1 MNIPKIIQHFKKI
14 DWFLV
19 LVVFLLSI
27 YGLIVQ
33 YSLDA
38 STNMGVFWRQVI
50 YFTVAFLFMFL
61 FSFSNF
67 SFLDKK
73 RIRAVYYIFL
83 IILLGLVIFGSITR
97 GAKSWID
104 FGIVKF
110 QPSEIVKIISI
121 FLISDFWFRNF
132 SDKLK
137 FKKVFYSLLLLLPAI
152 FLIIIQPDFG
162 SAFIIFAVWAL
173 YILIL
178 DRNIFHYLFFLI
190 FGVLISL
197 FLWNFVFTLEQQ
209 TRVNV
214 FINPLSDPLVSG
226 YQVRQSMIAIG
237 SGGIFGKGFNSGL
250 QSQLKFL
257 PEPSNDFVFAALSEE
272 FGLVGSS
279 LLLLLFVI
287 LFYRIFLII
296 KKSKNSFEALISSG
310 ILFLFFIQIFINIG
324 MNLGVM
330 PVTGI
335 SLPFISSGG
344 SNLLASFICIG
355 ILLSL
360 DANYKKI

>member
-1 MNIPKIIQHFKKI
+1 MNIPKIIQHFKKL

-27 YGLIVQ
+27 YGLIIQ
-33 YSLDA
+33 YSLDSSA
-38 STNMGVFWRQVI
+38 NMNIFWRQVI
-50 YFTVAFLFMFL
+50 YFVIAFLFMLIFSL
-61 FSFSNF
+61 FNISFF
-67 SFLDKK
+67 DRKK
-73 RIRAVYYIFL
+73 IRSIYYIFC
-83 IILLGLVIFGSITR
+83 IILLALIIFGSITR

-121 FLISDFWFRNF
+121 FLISDFWSFI
-132 SDKLK
+132 LI
-137 FKKVFYSLLLLLPAI
+137 LPAI
-152 FLIIIQPDFG
+152 FLIILQPDFG
-162 SAFIIFAVWAL
+162 SAFIIFTIWAL

-197 FLWNFVFTLEQQ
+197 FLWNFVFTVEQQ
-209 TRVNV
+209 TRVNT

-272 FGLVGSS
+272 FGLIGSS
-279 LLLLLFVI
+279 LLLLLFII

-296 KKSKNSFEALISSG
+296 KKSKNSFESLIASG
-310 ILFLFFIQIFINIG
+310 ILFLFFVQIFINIG
-324 MNLGVM
+324 MNLGIM

-360 DANYKKI
+360 DVNNKKI

>member
-1 MNIPKIIQHFKKI
+1 MNIPKIIQHFKKL

-19 LVVFLLSI
+19 LIVFLLSI
-27 YGLIVQ
+27 YGLIIQ
-33 YSLDA
+33 YSLD
-38 STNMGVFWRQVI
+38 SSVNMNLFWRQVI
-50 YFTVAFLFMFL
+50 YFVIAFLFMFI
-61 FSFSNF
+61 FSFSNI
-67 SFLDKK
+67 SFLDRKK
-73 RIRAVYYIFL
+73 IRSIYYIFC
-83 IILLGLVIFGSITR
+83 IILLALIIFGSITR

-132 SDKLK
+132 SDKLN
-137 FKKVFYSLLLLLPAI
+137 FKKVFFSFILLFPAI
-152 FLIIIQPDFG
+152 FLIILQPDFG
-162 SAFIIFAVWAL
+162 SAFIIFTIWAL

-190 FGVLISL
+190 FGILISL
-197 FLWNFVFTLEQQ
+197 FLWNFVFTVEQQ
-209 TRVNV
+209 TRVNT

-272 FGLVGSS
+272 FGLIGSS
-279 LLLLLFVI
+279 LLLLLFII

-296 KKSKNSFEALISSG
+296 KKSKNSFESLIALG
-310 ILFLFFIQIFINIG
+310 VLFLFFVQIFINIS
-324 MNLGVM
+324 MNLGIM

-360 DANYKKI
+360 DFNNKK

>member
-1 MNIPKIIQHFKKI
+1 MNIPKIVQHFKKL
-14 DWFLV
+14 DWFLI

-27 YGLIVQ
+27 YGLIIQ
-33 YSLDA
+33 YSLDL
-38 STNMGVFWRQVI
+38 STNMSLFWRQVI
-50 YFTVAFLFMFL
+50 YFAISFLFMFI
-61 FSFSNF
+61 FSFYNV

-73 RIRAVYYIFL
+73 KIRTVYYIFC
-83 IILLGLVIFGSITR
+83 IILLALIVFGSITR
-97 GAKSWID
+97 GAKSWLD

-137 FKKVFYSLLLLLPAI
+137 FKKVFSSFLLLFPSI
-152 FLIIIQPDFG
+152 FLILIQPDFG
-162 SAFIIFAVWAL
+162 SAFIVFAIWAL

-178 DRNIFHYLFFLI
+178 DRNILHYLFFLF

-197 FLWNFVFTLEQQ
+197 FLWNFVFTVEQQ
-209 TRVNV
+209 TRINS
-214 FINPLSDPLVSG
+214 FINPLSDPMVSG

-272 FGLVGSS
+272 FGLIGSS
-279 LLLLLFVI
+279 LLLILFII

-296 KKSKNSFEALISSG
+296 KKSKNSFNALIASG
-310 ILFLFFIQIFINIG
+310 VLFLFFIQVFINIG
-324 MNLGVM
+324 MNLGIM

-360 DANYKKI
+360 DFNNKK